1 MNPSRP
7 SNIGSK
13 NSFCMRYG
21 LMRMKKTSV
30 SSLLGIV
37 LSLRQSLWLARRLF
51 GSGLGRM
58 IDDEDERVANDEPS
72 DLKNRQL
79 KQIFEKAAGQTYI
92 HFAYEP
98 AYRLARRLLRF
109 AIFGARSNEDLK
121 EPEEMFAKWERIR
134 HRRGIQG
141 ASSELSELAQVDS
154 GEMGTE
160 RIVTA

>member
-1 MNPSRP
+1 MACAPP
-7 SNIGSK
+7 
-13 NSFCMRYG
+13 
-21 LMRMKKTSV
+21 
-30 SSLLGIV
+30 
-37 LSLRQSLWLARRLF
+37 LWIWAWKDD
-51 GSGLGRM
+51 
-58 IDDEDERVANDEPS
+58 DDEDQRVANDEPS

-98 AYRLARRLLRF
+98 AYRRARRLLRS
-109 AIFGARSNEDLK
+109 AIFGVRSNEDFK

-134 HRRGIQG
+134 HRRVIQG
-141 ASSELSELAQVDS
+141 ASSELSKRPQVDS